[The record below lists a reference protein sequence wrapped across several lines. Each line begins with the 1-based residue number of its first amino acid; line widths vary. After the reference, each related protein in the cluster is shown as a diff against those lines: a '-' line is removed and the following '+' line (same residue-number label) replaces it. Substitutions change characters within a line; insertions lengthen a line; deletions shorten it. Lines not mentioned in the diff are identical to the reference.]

1 MKDII
6 SKRRKELGLTQQ
18 ELADKL
24 YVSDKVISKWETG
37 KSIPDTSLL
46 VDLSNILEI
55 SLDELLN
62 SGKEVSQENIKL
74 AIADHAKIKYNNV
87 LIITITLAIVSL
99 LLFFVAKIVDY
110 NAYQNKYEILILIL
124 YILSS
129 IVFIGSIGFFF
140 IARNK
145 IFMDFPR
152 CKDTDK
158 PRVKTIIISYGFIV
172 FTSTLVMACT
182 HGLEVFEIFIILLIA
197 GFSETLV
204 FILIYYLYKKITNQ

>member
-24 YVSDKVISKWETG
+24 YVSDKVVSKWETG

-62 SGKEVSQENIKL
+62 SRKEVSKSNIKL
-74 AIADHAKIKYNNV
+74 AISDHAKIKYNNV
-87 LIITITLAIVSL
+87 LIITIILAIVSV
-99 LLFFVAKIVDY
+99 LLFFVARIVDY
-110 NAYQNKYEILILIL
+110 NAYQNKYELLILIL

-129 IVFIGSIGFFF
+129 IVFIGSIGYFF

-145 IFMDFPR
+145 IFIDFPR
-152 CKDTDK
+152 CKETDK
-158 PRVKTIIISYGFIV
+158 PRVKTIIIFYGFIV
-172 FTSTLVMACT
+172 FAATLVMACT

-197 GFSETLV
+197 GFIETLA
-204 FILIYYLYKKITNQ
+204 FILFYYLYKKITHQ